1 MLSTESCFKYKVLNR
16 FKVKKKIRKVYLTS
30 ILLKENLSSYTNTI
44 GISLGIMK
52 LIAEWWRVKSLRK
65 YNNPIVAPDS
75 SALDL

>member
-1 MLSTESCFKYKVLNR
+1 MLSTESCFKYKVIDR
-16 FKVKKKIRKVYLTS
+16 FKVKKIRKVYLTG